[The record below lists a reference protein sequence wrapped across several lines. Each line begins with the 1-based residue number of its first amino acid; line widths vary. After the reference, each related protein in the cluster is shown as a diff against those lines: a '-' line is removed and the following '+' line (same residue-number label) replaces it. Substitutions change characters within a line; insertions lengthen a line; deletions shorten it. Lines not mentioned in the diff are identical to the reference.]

1 MLFYY
6 IGKCEVVYNDVLVI
20 FVFNNNF
27 FKCIIYNMDY
37 FDKKHMPETLLSVL
51 FVIYLVMGYRMP
63 ETVAVLI
70 DSTIGKIVVV
80 LAALML
86 FGYSNPVLGVLAL
99 LVAYQ
104 MIKGASVKTGMAG
117 LEEYYP
123 TEAKKW
129 SPFTS
134 THQFPYTL
142 EQEVVKNMTTQTF
155 NTEYVKAPYRPT
167 LDDTHDASY
176 LSA

>member
-1 MLFYY
+1 
-6 IGKCEVVYNDVLVI
+6 
-20 FVFNNNF
+20 
-27 FKCIIYNMDY
+27 MDY
-37 FDKKHMPETLLSVL
+37 FRDLFTKKHMPELVLSALLAL
-51 FVIYLVMGYRMP
+51 YLVMGYQVP
-63 ETVAVLI
+63 EGVATMI

-80 LAALML
+80 VIALML
-86 FGYSNPVLGVLAL
+86 FAYSNPVLGILAL

-104 MIKGASVKTGMAG
+104 LIKGASVKTGMAG

-129 SPFTS
+129 SPFTP

-142 EQEVVKNMTTQTF
+142 EQEVVKNMTTQKF

-167 LDDTHDASY
+167 LDDTHDASP
-176 LSA
+176 LS